1 MSSTPRTSGRGF
13 NEDGGGVFVALWEEA
28 GISICEWLAHSIPFR
43 RPPYCSTSVW
53 EPRLWLTDNS
63 AVGRRR
69 TNPLGIFK
77 RWDTPEDIYDRRSI
91 PQPKS
96 WRLPEARFA
105 ASGCDPFSEFPWFAG
120 SVCVA
125 RVLAVVWSADVS
137 FGGGVWADLGIWG
150 GIEHFTQMQMIFGE
164 FFVCVVDG
172 MAWGKSASCVV
183 FPVEGEGLI
192 MIVFFCAVRRL
203 GWGYGMR

>member
-1 MSSTPRTSGRGF
+1 M
-13 NEDGGGVFVALWEEA
+13 
-28 GISICEWLAHSIPFR
+28 
-43 RPPYCSTSVW
+43 
-53 EPRLWLTDNS
+53 
-63 AVGRRR
+63 
-69 TNPLGIFK
+69 
-77 RWDTPEDIYDRRSI
+77 
-91 PQPKS
+91 
-96 WRLPEARFA
+96 
-105 ASGCDPFSEFPWFAG
+105 
-120 SVCVA
+120 CVA

-192 MIVFFCAVRRL
+192 MIVFFFCGAPFGLGIRDEVDITVRPEL
-203 GWGYGMR
+203 SYFTFLEIESGY